1 MSPADRP
8 GAASVDIWE
17 RLLRFQRHAVRE
29 MDEHL
34 QARFGQ
40 PLDAYDVLHQ
50 VARHGAPLRMGDLAE
65 RLLVAHS
72 SCNRIVGRLVDS
84 GHLTRRPGEIDRRE
98 VLVDLT
104 PAGRALHRRMA
115 AVHTRDIRRLVDD
128 PLTPEARR
136 ALDAALPPPA

>member
-1 MSPADRP
+1 MSRTDLQ
-8 GAASVDIWE
+8 GAASVVIWE
-17 RLLRFQRHAVRE
+17 RLLWFQRQAVRE
-29 MDEHL
+29 MDGHL

-84 GHLTRRPGEIDRRE
+84 GHLTRRPGEVDRRE

-104 PAGRALHRRMA
+104 PTGRALHRRMA
-115 AVHTRDIRRLVDD
+115 AVHTRDIQRLVDATL
-128 PLTPEARR
+128 PPEARL
-136 ALDAALPPPA
+136 ALDAALPPLA

>member
-1 MSPADRP
+1 MSRPEHAD
-8 GAASVDIWE
+8 AASVVIWE
-17 RLLRFQRHAVRE
+17 RLLRFQRQAVRE

-34 QARFGQ
+34 QARFGH

-50 VARHGAPLRMGDLAE
+50 VARHGAPLRMGVLAD

-84 GHLTRRPGEIDRRE
+84 GHLSRRPGEIDRRE

-104 PAGRALHRRMA
+104 AAGRALHRRMA
-115 AVHTRDIRRLVDD
+115 AVHTRDIRRLVDGA
-128 PLTPEARR
+128 LTPEARR
-136 ALDAALPPPA
+136 ALDVALPPLA